1 MEDEGAREG
10 GGETIAFIIA
20 FCSSMSWGSTVDHA
34 AFGRRAQNP
43 CGAALKRQGLG
54 IEYAGCSSQSRYEDP
69 TYGNPQQM
77 KVVEDK
83 HEDGV
88 RAI

>member
-1 MEDEGAREG
+1 MSAREG
-10 GGETIAFIIA
+10 GEETIAFIA

-43 CGAALKRQGLG
+43 CGAVLKRQGLG
-54 IEYAGCSSQSRYEDP
+54 IEYASCSSQSRYEDP